1 MARLNSRCVGSFT
14 VNSCDVEKICKLL
27 ESQIGPPKISTE
39 CLDDV
44 ERSFNSFDELASYE
58 NPSTR
63 RITSLSISSSV
74 SWQKEASVAIERAS
88 VYFHSDEAVLITVEG
103 QERDSV
109 ELRDQLNEIVHGT
122 KNWFTFITKTL
133 NSIVTSFLVS
143 FIWMM
148 ILLYYVRSTSTP
160 ESTQTSWMEVPFPIL
175 VLTLATVILVV
186 FAPPIA
192 MPFALERM
200 QKSLFPRTYF
210 ALGQGKRRYQTTERI
225 RWGLVFFIPGMA
237 VSGALFLANRAF

>member
-14 VNSCDVEKICKLL
+14 VSSRDVEKICKLL
-27 ESQIGPPKISTE
+27 ESQIGPPKLSTE

-44 ERSFNSFDELASYE
+44 ERSFDSFNELDSYE
-58 NPSTR
+58 NPPNRT
-63 RITSLSISSSV
+63 ITSLSISSSV
-74 SWQKEASVAIERAS
+74 SWREESNVAIERAS
-88 VYFHSDEAVLITVEG
+88 VYFRSDEAVSITVEG

-109 ELRDQLNEIVHGT
+109 ELRDKLNDIVDGT
-122 KNWFTFITKTL
+122 KNWYTFITKTL
-133 NSIVTSFLVS
+133 NSIVTSVLVS

-160 ESTQTSWMEVPFPIL
+160 EPTQTSWMEVPFPTL

-192 MPFALERM
+192 MPFALDRL
-200 QKSLFPRTYF
+200 QKSLFPKTYF
-210 ALGQGKRRYQTTERI
+210 ALGQGKKRNQTTERI

-237 VSGALFLANRAF
+237 VSAALFLANRAF